1 MKANPKNPGKKLAK
15 AEIDRR
21 DIFCIEY
28 ASNGGN
34 GTQAYLSAGY
44 KQTPNA
50 RQSASRLLTIP
61 HIQNRI
67 RLIREKMHDDL
78 VMTKKEVLR
87 ETSLLASF
95 DPRRLLDEDGNM
107 RHLLDMDE
115 ATAKSIQ
122 ELELSVDDE
131 GNTNGKVK
139 FGKEKRAAIDMLNRH
154 YNNYEGRQL
163 GQTNFTVIHV
173 HPADKNL

>member
-1 MKANPKNPGKKLAK
+1 MNHKTNRPGKRLAK

-67 RLIREKMHDDL
+67 RLIREEMHDDL
-78 VMTKKEVLR
+78 VMTKKEVIR

-107 RHLLDMDE
+107 KHLRDMDD
-115 ATAKSIQ
+115 ATAKSVQ
-122 ELELSVDDE
+122 ELELLVDED
-131 GNTNGKVK
+131 GNTTGKVK
-139 FGKEKRAAIDMLNRH
+139 FGKEKRAAIDMMNRH
-154 YNNYEGRQL
+154 YNNYEDRYV
-163 GQTNFTVIHV
+163 GQANFTVIHI
-173 HPADKNL
+173 HPADKSL